1 MTATFSTS
9 TLADQT
15 LACTVTA
22 GRVDDLP
29 EGEALRITPVG
40 TAPIAIFNVDG
51 EYFAIDDTCTHQD
64 ASLSEGWVEGCAV
77 ECPLHTACFD
87 LRTGAALGAPA
98 KVPVRTHAVHIEDG
112 VIRVAVSP

>member
-1 MTATFSTS
+1 MTATFST
-9 TLADQT
+9 TLIE
-15 LACTVTA
+15 A
-22 GRVDDLP
+22 GRVDELP
-29 EGEALRITPVG
+29 EGEALRIATAG
-40 TAPIAIFNVDG
+40 AAPIAIFNVDG

-64 ASLSEGWVEGCAV
+64 ASLSEGWVENCAV

-98 KVPVRTHAVHIEDG
+98 KIPVRTHAVHVEGG

>member
-1 MTATFSTS
+1 MTATFSTR
-9 TLADQT
+9 TLLDA
-15 LACTVTA
+15 A
-22 GRVDDLP
+22 RVEELP
-29 EGEALRITPVG
+29 DGEALRITPPG
-40 TAPIAIFNVDG
+40 AAPIAIFNVDG

-64 ASLSEGWVEGCAV
+64 ASLSEGWVEDCAV

-98 KVPVRTHAVHIEDG
+98 KIPVRTHAVLVEDG